1 MRVRSVAMFVRG
13 AVVGGPGD
21 GRQFG
26 WITVSLVCKRRHGS
40 QEVMTHK
47 QKDASHRRSQEN
59 MLKL

>member
-1 MRVRSVAMFVRG
+1 MFVHG
-13 AVVGGPGD
+13 AAVADGPVD

-26 WITVSLVCKRRHGS
+26 WFTVSLVCKRRHGS

-47 QKDASHRRSQEN
+47 QKDANRSQPQEN